1 MSEAAN
7 NKIKI
12 NVFGDLCLFGVDPN
26 NFKFGDDVKA
36 LMHDA
41 INVGNLE
48 CPITDATTQ
57 KGFKS
62 AHFKVPKASLK
73 LLEDFQVLSLAN
85 NHIADYLEQGIQDT
99 ISSLKEKS
107 FQYFGLGKND
117 QEALSPIIIESAEH
131 RIAFFGAS
139 RWANIDKDHPTGT
152 APENISNLKRLIK
165 DLKKQGCIVIPY
177 FHWGYEYVRIP
188 APRERKIAKAC
199 IDAGADIVI
208 GSHPHIYQGYE
219 IYKGK
224 PIYYSLGNAIFLSER
239 FNNGMAPIKDDPR
252 LFNAFFLQIT
262 IDNNKQ
268 VEVKPIGYQL
278 SDTGLRLLTPDEQKK
293 QKQELEQVSEI
304 LRKPYIKYWKQYYRQ
319 AVSSCDHHIY
329 MKHRFQKIDEKKPKD
344 KLKIILN
351 FNSQDLRNRLAH
363 LFRFLFK

>member
-1 MSEAAN
+1 MN
-7 NKIKI
+7 NKTRI

-26 NFKFGDDVKA
+26 SFKFGDDVKA
-36 LMHDA
+36 LMHEA
-41 INVGNLE
+41 VNVGNLE
-48 CPITDATTQ
+48 CPVTEATTQ
-57 KGFKS
+57 KGYKS
-62 AHFKVPKASLK
+62 AHFKVPEESLK
-73 LLEDFQVLSLAN
+73 LLEGFQVLSLSN
-85 NHIADYLEQGIQDT
+85 NHIADYLEEGIQDT
-99 ISSLKEKS
+99 IKHVEEKG
-107 FQYFGLGKND
+107 FKWFGVGTSYD
-117 QEALSPIIIESAEH
+117 EAQKPCIIEAGGH
-131 RIAFFGAS
+131 KIAFFGAS
-139 RWANIDKDHPTGT
+139 RWANISKELKIGT
-152 APENISNLKRLIK
+152 ASENISK
-165 DLKKQGCIVIPY
+165 LKKQIKALKSQGCIVIPY

-252 LFNAFFLQIT
+252 LFNAFFVSI
-262 IDNNKQ
+262 IIDEDNNIHS
-268 VEVKPIGYQL
+268 EPIFYQL
-278 SDTGLRLLTPDEQKK
+278 SNTGVRLLTAEEEQT
-293 QKQELEQVSEI
+293 QINELESVSNI
-304 LRKPYIKYWKQYYRQ
+304 LRLPYEKYWRLYYRQ

-329 MKHRFQKIDEKKPKD
+329 MKHRFQKIDEKKTKD
-344 KLKIILN
+344 KLKILMN

>member
-1 MSEAAN
+1 MD
-7 NKIKI
+7 NKTRI

-26 NFKFGDDVKA
+26 SFKFGDDVKA

-48 CPITDATTQ
+48 CPITEATTQ
-57 KGFKS
+57 IGFKS
-62 AHFKVPKASLK
+62 AHFKVSPDSLS
-73 LLEDFQVLSLAN
+73 LVQEFQVLSLAN

-99 ISSLKEKS
+99 INNLDKKIL
-107 FQYFGLGKND
+107 QYFGLGKTLD
-117 QEALSPIIIESAEH
+117 EALAPLIIYRNGH
-131 RIAFFGAS
+131 KVAFFGAT
-139 RWANIDKDHPTGT
+139 RWSNIDKSHSTGT
-152 APENISNLKRLIK
+152 APESISKI
-165 DLKKQGCIVIPY
+165 KKQIRALKELGCIVIPY

-262 IDNNKQ
+262 LQDNQ
-268 VEVKPIGYQL
+268 VQVQPIGYQL
-278 SDTGLRLLTPDEQKK
+278 SDTGLRLLTSEEQEK
-293 QKQELEQVSEI
+293 QIQELEEVSEI
-304 LRKPYIKYWKQYYRQ
+304 LRKPYIRYWKQYYRQ

-329 MKHRFQKIDEKKPKD
+329 MKHRFQKIDEKKTKD
-344 KLKIILN
+344 KLKLLLN

-363 LFRFLFK
+363 LFRWFFK

>member
-1 MSEAAN
+1 MD
-7 NKIKI
+7 NKTRI

-26 NFKFGDDVKA
+26 SFKFGDDVKA
-36 LMHDA
+36 LMHEA
-41 INVGNLE
+41 VNVGNLE
-48 CPITDATTQ
+48 CPITEATTQ
-57 KGFKS
+57 KGYKS
-62 AHFKVPKASLK
+62 AHFKVPKGSLK
-73 LLEDFQVLSLAN
+73 LLEGFQVLSLAN
-85 NHIADYLEQGIQDT
+85 NHIADYLKEGIQDT
-99 ISSLKEKS
+99 IKHVEEKG
-107 FQYFGLGKND
+107 FKWFGVGTSYD
-117 QEALSPIIIESAEH
+117 EAQKPCIIEAGGH
-131 RIAFFGAS
+131 KIAFFGAS
-139 RWANIDKDHPTGT
+139 RWANISKELKIGT
-152 APENISNLKRLIK
+152 ASENISKLKNQIK
-165 DLKKQGCIVIPY
+165 ALKSQGCIVIPY

-199 IDAGADIVI
+199 IDAGADTVI

-252 LFNAFFLQIT
+252 LFNAFFLQII
-262 IDNNKQ
+262 IDDNQQ
-268 VEVKPIGYQL
+268 VEVQPIGYQL
-278 SDTGLRLLTPDEQKK
+278 SDTGLRLLTQEEQEK
-293 QKQELEQVSEI
+293 QNQELEQISEI

-344 KLKIILN
+344 KLKILMN

>member
-1 MSEAAN
+1 MD
-7 NKIKI
+7 NKTRI

-26 NFKFGDDVKA
+26 SFKFGDDVKG

-41 INVGNLE
+41 VNVGNLE
-48 CPITDATTQ
+48 CPVTDATTQ
-57 KGFKS
+57 KGYKS
-62 AHFKVPKASLK
+62 AHFKVPKESLK
-73 LLEDFQVLSLAN
+73 LLEGFQVLSLAN
-85 NHIADYLEQGIQDT
+85 NHIADYLEEGIQDT
-99 ISSLKEKS
+99 IKHVEEKG
-107 FQYFGLGKND
+107 FKWFGVGTSYD
-117 QEALSPIIIESAEH
+117 EALKPCIIEAGYH
-131 RIAFFGAS
+131 KIAFFGAS
-139 RWANIDKDHPTGT
+139 RWANIDRKHPTGT
-152 APENISNLKRLIK
+152 APESISII
-165 DLKKQGCIVIPY
+165 KKQIRALKALGCIVIPY

-199 IDAGADIVI
+199 IDAGADVVI

-262 IDNNKQ
+262 LQDNQ
-268 VEVKPIGYQL
+268 VQVQPIGYQL
-278 SDTGLRLLTPDEQKK
+278 SDTGLRLLTPEEQEK
-293 QKQELEQVSEI
+293 QNQELEQVSEI
-304 LRKPYIKYWKQYYRQ
+304 LRKPYIKYWKQYYHQ

-329 MKHRFQKIDEKKPKD
+329 MKHRFQKIDEKKTKD
-344 KLKIILN
+344 KLKILMN